1 MEAKRSKILPMK
13 KDKYPSVKA
22 FIEQTRALENTTMT
36 MQDIYEMTMN
46 RHAKK
51 TAYIYFDEVGKPKK
65 CTYDDFRNRVF
76 KTASKLSKVLSNIP
90 HGAVIAL
97 KLKNSRSW
105 GVFFW
110 AILMTGHQPLLLD
123 ARLAKPNTDN
133 LLSQA
138 QAAAIITNVEDEYV
152 VPHYRS
158 NEIFNLPSDYSF
170 SPDWANHVIF
180 CSSGTTGEAKMMIYS
195 GKNLCA
201 QILASLS
208 IPESTL
214 DLMYPGEIRIL
225 AMLPFHHIFGFVAVF
240 LWFSF
245 YGKTIVYPS
254 SSSTSDLLYAAK
266 KGKVT
271 HLFSVPL
278 FWDGLAQSVTR
289 QAIMQGGQKADLFSR
304 LVAYN
309 DNKISKKE
317 AGFAS
322 KKFILHAF
330 QKKVLGTHI
339 RFAISG
345 GGFLS
350 PKTSAAIN
358 GLGYP
363 LYDGFGMTEVGVT
376 SVEMSPR
383 VEQRMKSSIGKPFYG
398 VEYKIGEEGKSVDAN
413 GMVSGQLYVKSPIT
427 HAKEIVGGVTRTTLT
442 EDGYFPT
449 GDIACVDSAGNYF
462 LKGRIKDT
470 IILANGENVFP
481 DEIEYYFKDVKH
493 LTNAVCLGAKIPGED
508 EEKIVLVCEIEN
520 TIDQAGIDK
529 IYSDIKSIN
538 ATLPSEKKVQ
548 KVLIDKRPLPLSG
561 SMKVKRF
568 ELKKAIEAGS
578 EDFLDNDQN
587 NKIVVSFEGY
597 EDEDVS
603 KVLQRVIKVFA
614 SVLLLPEIKIGANS
628 IWTSDLGGDS
638 MSYIDMVSKLNQEFS
653 VEIPQELYGVIGT
666 PNAFAKEILDLLS
679 QNGRLGELG
688 GPSKGKKAK
697 KRPSKTGKSKEK

>member
-1 MEAKRSKILPMK
+1 MS
-13 KDKYPSVKA
+13 KDKYNSVKA
-22 FIEQTRALENTTMT
+22 FIEETKALESTTMT

-51 TAYIYFDEVGKPKK
+51 TAYIYFDEIGKPKR
-65 CTYDDFRNRVF
+65 CTYDDWRNRIF
-76 KTASKLSKVLSNIP
+76 KTASKLSKALSSVP

-123 ARLAKPNTDN
+123 ARLPKANTDN
-133 LLSQA
+133 LLNQA
-138 QAAAIITNVEDEYV
+138 KAAAIITNVEDDYG

-180 CSSGTTGEAKMMIYS
+180 CSSGTTGEAKMMVYS

-208 IPESTL
+208 IPENTL
-214 DLMYPGEIRIL
+214 DLMYPGPIRIL

-254 SSSTSDLLYAAK
+254 SNSTSDLLYAAK
-266 KGKVT
+266 RGKVT

-289 QAIMQGGQKADLFSR
+289 QAIMQGGQKQDLFSR
-304 LVAYN
+304 LIAYN

-317 AGFAS
+317 AGLAS
-322 KKFILHAF
+322 RKFVLRIF

-350 PKTSAAIN
+350 PKTSAIIN

-363 LYDGFGMTEVGVT
+363 LCNGFGMTEVGVT

-383 VEQRMKSSIGKPFYG
+383 VEQRLRSSIGRPFHG
-398 VEYKIGEEGKSVDAN
+398 VEYKIGEEGKTVDAN
-413 GMVSGQLYVKSPIT
+413 GNASGQLFIKSRIT
-427 HAKEIVGGVTRTTLT
+427 HGKEIIGGKEQPTKT
-442 EDGYFPT
+442 EDGFFPT
-449 GDIACVDSAGNYF
+449 GDIASVDSAGNYF
-462 LKGRIKDT
+462 IKGRIKDT
-470 IILANGENVFP
+470 IILSNGENVFP

-493 LTNAVCLGAKIPGED
+493 LTNVVCLGAKYPGD
-508 EEKIVLVCEIEN
+508 EEESITLVCEVEN

-529 IYSDIKSIN
+529 IYSDIKAIN
-538 ATLPSEKKVQ
+538 GTLPNEKKVQ
-548 KVLIDKRPLPLSG
+548 KILIDKRPLPLSG

-568 ELKKAIEAGS
+568 ELKKAIESGS
-578 EDFLDNDQN
+578 EDFLDNDQSK
-587 NKIVVSFEGY
+587 KITVSFEGY
-597 EDEDVS
+597 DDKLVS
-603 KVLQRVIKVFA
+603 IALGRTIKVFA
-614 SVLLLPEIKIGANS
+614 SVLLLPEIKIGPNS
-628 IWTSDLGGDS
+628 VWTTDLGGDS
-638 MSYIDMVSKLNQEFS
+638 MSYVDMVGKINDEFG
-653 VEIPQELYGVIGT
+653 VEIPLELYGMIGT
-666 PNAFAKEILDLLS
+666 PNSFVKEVLDLLS
-679 QNGRLGELG
+679 KDGRLSELEG
-688 GPSKGKKAK
+688 AEKGKKAK
-697 KRPSKTGKSKEK
+697 KKAQR

>member
-1 MEAKRSKILPMK
+1 MS
-13 KDKYPSVKA
+13 KDKYNSVKA
-22 FIEQTRALENTTMT
+22 FIEETKALESTTMT

-51 TAYIYFDEVGKPKK
+51 TAYIYFDEIGKPKR
-65 CTYDDFRNRVF
+65 CTYDDWRNRIF
-76 KTASKLSKVLSNIP
+76 KTASKLSKALSSVP

-123 ARLAKPNTDN
+123 ARLPKPNTDN
-133 LLSQA
+133 LLNQA
-138 QAAAIITNVEDEYV
+138 KAAAIITNVEDDYG

-180 CSSGTTGEAKMMIYS
+180 CSSGTTGEAKMMVYS

-214 DLMYPGEIRIL
+214 DLMYPGPIRIL

-254 SSSTSDLLYAAK
+254 SNSTSDLLYAAK
-266 KGKVT
+266 RGKVT

-289 QAIMQGGQKADLFSR
+289 QAIMQGGQKQDLFSR
-304 LVAYN
+304 LIAYN

-317 AGFAS
+317 AGLAS
-322 KKFILHAF
+322 RKFVLRIF

-350 PKTSAAIN
+350 PKTSAIIN

-363 LYDGFGMTEVGVT
+363 LCNGFGMTEVGVT

-383 VEQRMKSSIGKPFYG
+383 VEQRLRSSIGHPFHG
-398 VEYKIGEEGKSVDAN
+398 VEYKIGEEGKTVDAN
-413 GMVSGQLYVKSPIT
+413 GNASGQLFIKSRIT
-427 HAKEIVGGVTRTTLT
+427 HGKEIIGGKEQPTKT
-442 EDGYFPT
+442 EDGFFPT
-449 GDIACVDSAGNYF
+449 GDIASVDSAGNYF
-462 LKGRIKDT
+462 IKGRIKDT
-470 IILANGENVFP
+470 IILSNGENVFP

-493 LTNAVCLGAKIPGED
+493 LTNVVCLGAKYPGD
-508 EEKIVLVCEIEN
+508 EEESITLVCEVEN

-529 IYSDIKSIN
+529 IYSDIKAIN
-538 ATLPSEKKVQ
+538 GTLPNEKKVQ
-548 KVLIDKRPLPLSG
+548 KILIDKRPLPLSG

-568 ELKKAIEAGS
+568 ELKKAIESGS
-578 EDFLDNDQN
+578 EDFLDNDQSK
-587 NKIVVSFEGY
+587 KITVSFEGY
-597 EDEDVS
+597 DDKLVS
-603 KVLQRVIKVFA
+603 IALGRTIKVFA
-614 SVLLLPEIKIGANS
+614 SVLLLPEIKIGPNS
-628 IWTSDLGGDS
+628 VWTTDLGGDS
-638 MSYIDMVSKLNQEFS
+638 MSYVDMVGKINDEFG
-653 VEIPQELYGVIGT
+653 VEIPLELYGMIGT
-666 PNAFAKEILDLLS
+666 PNSFVKEVLDLLS
-679 QNGRLGELG
+679 KDGRLSELEG
-688 GPSKGKKAK
+688 AEKRKKAK
-697 KRPSKTGKSKEK
+697 KKAQR

>member
-1 MEAKRSKILPMK
+1 MS
-13 KDKYPSVKA
+13 KDKYNSVKA
-22 FIEQTRALENTTMT
+22 FIEETKALESTTMT

-46 RHAKK
+46 RHVKK
-51 TAYIYFDEVGKPKK
+51 TAYIYFDEIGKPKR
-65 CTYDDFRNRVF
+65 CTYDDWRNRIF
-76 KTASKLSKVLSNIP
+76 KTASKLSKALSSVP

-123 ARLAKPNTDN
+123 ARLPKANTDN
-133 LLSQA
+133 LLNQA
-138 QAAAIITNVEDEYV
+138 KAAAIITNVEDDYG

-180 CSSGTTGEAKMMIYS
+180 CSSGTTGEAKMMVYS

-208 IPESTL
+208 IPENTL
-214 DLMYPGEIRIL
+214 DLMYPGPIRIL

-254 SSSTSDLLYAAK
+254 SNSTSDLLYAAK
-266 KGKVT
+266 RGKVT

-289 QAIMQGGQKADLFSR
+289 QAIMQGGQKQDLFSR
-304 LVAYN
+304 LIAYN

-317 AGFAS
+317 AGLAS
-322 KKFILHAF
+322 RKFVLRIF

-350 PKTSAAIN
+350 PKTSAIIN

-363 LYDGFGMTEVGVT
+363 LCNGFGMTEVGVT

-383 VEQRMKSSIGKPFYG
+383 VEQRLRSSIGRPFHG
-398 VEYKIGEEGKSVDAN
+398 VEYKIGEEGKTVDAN
-413 GMVSGQLYVKSPIT
+413 GNASGQLFIKSRIT
-427 HAKEIVGGVTRTTLT
+427 HGKEIIGGKEQPTKT
-442 EDGYFPT
+442 EDGFFPT
-449 GDIACVDSAGNYF
+449 GDIASVDSAGNYF
-462 LKGRIKDT
+462 IKGRIKDT
-470 IILANGENVFP
+470 IILSNGENVFP

-493 LTNAVCLGAKIPGED
+493 LTNVVCLGAKYPGD
-508 EEKIVLVCEIEN
+508 EEESITLVCEVEN

-529 IYSDIKSIN
+529 IYSDIKAIN
-538 ATLPSEKKVQ
+538 GTLPNEKKVQ
-548 KVLIDKRPLPLSG
+548 KILIDKRPLPLSG

-568 ELKKAIEAGS
+568 ELKKAIESGS
-578 EDFLDNDQN
+578 EDFLDNDQSK
-587 NKIVVSFEGY
+587 KITVSFEGY
-597 EDEDVS
+597 DDKFVS
-603 KVLQRVIKVFA
+603 IALGRTIKVFA
-614 SVLLLPEIKIGANS
+614 SVLLLPEIKIGPNS
-628 IWTSDLGGDS
+628 VWTTDLGGDS
-638 MSYIDMVSKLNQEFS
+638 MSYVDMVGKINDEFG
-653 VEIPQELYGVIGT
+653 VEIPLELYGMIGT
-666 PNAFAKEILDLLS
+666 PNSFVKEVLDLLS
-679 QNGRLGELG
+679 KDGRLSELEG
-688 GPSKGKKAK
+688 AEKGKKAK
-697 KRPSKTGKSKEK
+697 KKAQR